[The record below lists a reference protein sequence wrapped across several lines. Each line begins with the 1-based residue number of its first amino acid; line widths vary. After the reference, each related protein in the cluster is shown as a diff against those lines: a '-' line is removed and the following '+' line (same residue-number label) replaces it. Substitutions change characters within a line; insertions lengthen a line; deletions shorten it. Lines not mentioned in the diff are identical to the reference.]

1 MTYRTC
7 VVRFLIAFFIFI
19 AFNFITWKLFTE
31 KLLTT
36 NYGTGGDLA
45 RLGYIVDSKQPR
57 RAFVDLP
64 KQHISL
70 DQLDGQK
77 VDMLVIGDSFSNG
90 GGEGKNSYYQDYIA
104 TYNNFTVLNLF
115 IYKQGPIE
123 TVMYLVNSGLLDVI
137 NPRYVLIQSVERFS
151 VGRFSGEINFKV
163 TEDPQIL
170 RDFYTKKYDPFNYLP
185 SISFLND
192 GNVKY
197 IYYRLRYLFSDDP
210 TKIVIRKK
218 LKKPLFD
225 VKDNDRLLFY
235 FEDTKN
241 IGKSNQKT
249 ISELNN
255 NMNKLAD
262 LLQKRNIKLYFMPSV
277 DKYNLYSEFIVNNPY
292 PASVF
297 FEELRPLDKHYEFID
312 TKKILLEAVRRG
324 EKDIYYADDT
334 HWSWKAAEH
343 IFKDLKFGADK

>member
-1 MTYRTC
+1 MSYRKA
-7 VVRFLIAFFIFI
+7 VIFLLIAFFVFI
-19 AFNFITWKLFTE
+19 VLHFVIWKLFTE
-31 KLLTT
+31 QILT
-36 NYGTGGDLA
+36 NHYGTGGDLA
-45 RLGYIVDSKQPR
+45 RLGYIVDSKQFR
-57 RAFVDLP
+57 RAHVDLP
-64 KQHISL
+64 KKHIDL
-70 DQLDGQK
+70 NQYAGQPI
-77 VDMLVIGDSFSNG
+77 DMLVIGDSFSNG

-104 TYNNFTVLNLF
+104 TYNNFTVLNLTM
-115 IYKQGPIE
+115 YKQGPIE
-123 TVMYLVNSGLLDVI
+123 TVMYLANSGLLDVI
-137 NPRYVLIQSVERFS
+137 NPRYVLIQSVERYCTE
-151 VGRFSGEINFKV
+151 RFSGEINFNV
-163 TEDPQIL
+163 TETPQAL
-170 RDFYTKKYDPFNYLP
+170 RDFYTKKHDPFNYLP
-185 SISFLND
+185 STSFLND

-218 LKKPLFD
+218 LRKPLFD
-225 VKDNDRLLFY
+225 VKDNDTILFY

-312 TKKILLEAVRRG
+312 TKKILLEAVRQG